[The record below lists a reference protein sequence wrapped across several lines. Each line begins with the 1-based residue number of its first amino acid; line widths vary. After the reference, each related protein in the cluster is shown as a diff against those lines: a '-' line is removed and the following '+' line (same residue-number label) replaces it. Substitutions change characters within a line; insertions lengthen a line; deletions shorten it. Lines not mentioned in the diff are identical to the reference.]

1 MSELDEFLDVLDD
14 SPFAETPVDVRTFVE
29 GKDYLHLPYLSD
41 IQYDIVEAMSQ
52 IYKVE
57 DLRRFM
63 PRGTA
68 DEYYKK
74 YTKVELILRLGKGSG
89 KDHVSTIGC
98 AYIVYKLLC
107 LKDPAAYFGKPPGD
121 AIDIINVAIN
131 AQQAKN
137 VFFKGFKT
145 KIERSPWFRG
155 KFNAKIDSIDFD
167 KSVSVYSGHSE
178 RESHEG
184 LNILLAIL
192 DEISGFAMD
201 NPSGL
206 EKAKTAD
213 AIYNAFRGT
222 VDSRFAMGKVVLLSF
237 PRYDGCF
244 ISKRYKEVIAEREVV
259 QRSHTFIINPEN
271 DHDDPDN
278 QFYLEWEEDQ
288 IVSYKY
294 PGFYALCRPT
304 WEINPTKTI
313 EDFKIAFLLNE
324 SDARTRF
331 LAQPS
336 AVADAFFGRRDKIES
351 SLTFINPLSPTNRFL
366 ESFKPKPNT
375 RYYMHADL
383 AQKVDRCAVAISHVD
398 KWVGVEYSSGNRVIQ
413 PYVVC
418 DAIAHWKP
426 GVGKPVDLKEV
437 KDWIIAVRS
446 LGFYIDLITFDRWG
460 SLDMQRDLIS
470 LGFKAENLSV
480 AKKHYED
487 LMVIMY
493 EDRLSAPK
501 CFRPED
507 DSGDADKDILYDEL
521 KNLRVVKD
529 KIEHPRSA
537 SGKDLSDALC
547 GSVFNAATRSPRSD
561 DIVIEVHDLTTHFE
575 DKNWIM
581 DKPIEISMYSED
593 DDYEPMVMV
602 L

>member
-1 MSELDEFLDVLDD
+1 MFEDLLDMLDD
-14 SPFAETPVDVRTFVE
+14 SPFEEIPVDVRTFVE
-29 GKDYLHLPYLSD
+29 GGDYLNQPFLSD
-41 IQYDIVEAMSQ
+41 IQYDVVEAMSQ
-52 IYKVE
+52 IYRIE
-57 DLRRFM
+57 DLARYMSRSE
-63 PRGTA
+63 A
-68 DEYYKK
+68 EAYYHK
-74 YTKVELILRLGKGSG
+74 YTKTEIILKLGKGSG
-89 KDHVSTIGC
+89 KDHTSTIAC
-98 AYIVYKLLC
+98 AYVVYKLLC

-121 AIDIINVAIN
+121 AIDILNVAIN

-137 VFFKGFKT
+137 VFFKGFKS
-145 KIERSPWFRG
+145 KIERSPWFRN

-244 ISKRYKEVIAEREVV
+244 ISKRYKEVIAEKEVV
-259 QRSHTFIINPEN
+259 KKSHTFIIDPQKPHTDPE
-271 DHDDPDN
+271 N
-278 QFYLEWEEDQ
+278 QFYLEWEEDH
-288 IVSYKY
+288 IISYKY

-304 WEINPTKTI
+304 WDVNPTKVI
-313 EDFKIAFLLNE
+313 DDFKIAFMTNE
-324 SDARTRF
+324 NDARGRF
-331 LAQPS
+331 LAQPT

-351 SLTFINPLSPTNRFL
+351 SLVHINPLLDDMRPMTAFQPIPG
-366 ESFKPKPNT
+366 K

-398 KWVGVEYSSGNRVIQ
+398 KWVGVEYSTGYRTIQ
-413 PYVVC
+413 PYIVT
-418 DAIAHWKP
+418 DAIAYWKP
-426 GVGKPVDLKEV
+426 GVGKPVDLKQV
-437 KDWIIAVRS
+437 KDWIILVRS
-446 LGFYIDLITFDRWG
+446 LGFDIDLITFDRWG
-460 SLDMQRDLIS
+460 SLDMQRDLMT
-470 LGFKAENLSV
+470 LGFKCETLSV

-493 EDRLSAPK
+493 EDRMRVPNIDVL
-501 CFRPED
+501 E
-507 DSGDADKDILYDEL
+507 DEL

-547 GSVFNAATRSPRSD
+547 GSVFNAATRSPQDS
-561 DIVIEVHDLTTHFE
+561 DIVVEIHDFTTHVTDNRYIRDNPINISMYEDDEDEIEVHV
-575 DKNWIM
+575 I
-581 DKPIEISMYSED
+581 
-593 DDYEPMVMV
+593 
-602 L
+602 